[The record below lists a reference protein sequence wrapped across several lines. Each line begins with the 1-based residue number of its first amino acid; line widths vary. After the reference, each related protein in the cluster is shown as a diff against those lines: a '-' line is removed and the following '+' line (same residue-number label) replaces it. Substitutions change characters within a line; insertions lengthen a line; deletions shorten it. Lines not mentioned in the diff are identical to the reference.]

1 MIVMLTEQVWL
12 KVLYMVW
19 IGNVQSLLEIDK
31 IPAHSFNKYDDCHV
45 DWPSLAENSLY
56 MVWIGFLFSISRA
69 TS

>member
-1 MIVMLTEQVWL
+1 MSIHFLRLIKCLLTVLTNTMIVMLTEQVWL

-45 DWPSLAENSLY
+45 D
-56 MVWIGFLFSISRA
+56 
-69 TS
+69 